1 MPRPCLPARH
11 APSPALPRRPA
22 GGALLL
28 ALACAALPAIGGGSN
43 YGTAPG
49 ALAGVSGEVKEWPVP
64 TPKFARDPAV
74 APDGSIFIAVMRG
87 NKVARFDPA
96 TATFREWDLPAD
108 HHPHGLLVDRRGIVW
123 TTGNGNGTIGRLD
136 PATGD
141 IRQYKT
147 QSDGGGPH
155 TIVIS
160 DDGTTLWFTLQSGN
174 RIGRLDTATGQIRE
188 YRTAGGPYGIALD
201 RQGLV
206 WFCRM
211 GDDKLGILDPASG
224 TLSELA
230 MPSGSRPR
238 RMASAPDGSLWVTLY
253 GSNKLAQI
261 DPAKRAIV
269 REVALP
275 AGRNGGAYAVNVDG
289 GGMVWA
295 NEINDDSVLR
305 LNPATG
311 ELRVIKLPTSGAGI
325 RKMTIDAQG
334 RLWYMGSHN
343 GRLGMVR

>member
-1 MPRPCLPARH
+1 MTCPKPTSAA
-11 APSPALPRRPA
+11 APL
-22 GGALLL
+22 ALLL
-28 ALACAALPAIGGGSN
+28 CLFAPPAAAGGSH
-43 YGTAPG
+43 YGTPPG
-49 ALAGVSGEVKEWPVP
+49 SLSGFSGEVSEWPVP

-96 TATFREWDLPAD
+96 NNSFREWNLPPD

-136 PATGD
+136 PVSGD
-141 IRQYKT
+141 IREYKT

-160 DDGTTLWFTLQSGN
+160 DDGSTLWFTLQSGN

-188 YRTAGGPYGIALD
+188 YRTAGGPYGITLD

-230 MPSGSRPR
+230 MPAGSRPR
-238 RMASAPDGSLWVTLY
+238 RMGTAPDGSLWVTLY
-253 GSNKLAQI
+253 GSNKLAQV
-261 DPAKRAIV
+261 D
-269 REVALP
+269 P
-275 AGRNGGAYAVNVDG
+275 AGRRILRQIALPTGKSGGAYAVSIDG
-289 GGMVWA
+289 AGIVWA
-295 NEINDDSVLR
+295 NEIKDDSVIR
-305 LNPATG
+305 LDPASG
-311 ELRVIKLPTSGAGI
+311 ELRVVKLPTDDAGI
-325 RKMTIDAQG
+325 RKMVVDARG